1 MRRVQITKN
10 LINKGAWFM
19 GLSKK
24 QIVTGAVGFAAA
36 GLTIYAL
43 WGKLQVD
50 LMMLIVFI
58 ELLLVVAVGFVHI
71 NGVSL
76 IQVVLSM
83 FRKGN
88 IRYFN
93 RKDGIYSDETE
104 EK

>member
-24 QIVTGAVGFAAA
+24 QIITGGVGLAAA

-76 IQVVLSM
+76 IQVFLSM
-83 FRKGN
+83 FRKSS

-93 RKDGIYSDETE
+93 RKDGIYSDEKE

>member
-1 MRRVQITKN
+1 MRRVPITKN

-24 QIVTGAVGFAAA
+24 QIVTGVVGLAAA

-58 ELLLVVAVGFVHI
+58 ELLLVAAVGFVHI

-76 IQVVLSM
+76 IQIVLSM
-83 FRKGN
+83 FKKQE
-88 IRYFN
+88 IRYFS
-93 RKDGIYSDETE
+93 RKDGIYSNEEE

>member
-24 QIVTGAVGFAAA
+24 QIITGGVGLAVA

-43 WGKLQVD
+43 WDKLQVD

-83 FRKGN
+83 FKKQE
-88 IRYFN
+88 IRYFS
-93 RKDGIYSDETE
+93 RKDGIYSDEKE